1 MKKKVKGKKKEYKL
15 SYKKIVVFLLII
27 IFVLI
32 IYNIIS
38 NLNKENESIQTASL
52 IDNGA
57 LKNIETS
64 SYVDVSRYIVYGTHL
79 NLEGDIKINENP
91 SIQNA
96 EIVVKNVSGEGIAEE
111 FEGTDI
117 YGENGRV
124 GVEGYLIE
132 LRYINVDEDLSNIL
146 RNRELYMQAI
156 IESINN
162 YYKIKI

>member
-1 MKKKVKGKKKEYKL
+1 MWRNAIKNEKL
-15 SYKKIVVFLLII
+15 Y
-27 IFVLI
+27 
-32 IYNIIS
+32 
-38 NLNKENESIQTASL
+38 LNKENESIQTASL

-57 LKNIETS
+57 LKDIETS

-96 EIVVKNVSGEGIAEE
+96 EIVVKNVSGEEIAEE

-124 GVEGYLIE
+124 TMAHEAHAKLLVSLHLNSNESDLISGGVEVYASP
-132 LRYINVDEDLSNIL
+132 NSDLTLAKMFTDNIL
-146 RNRELYMQAI
+146 DILM
-156 IESINN
+156 
-162 YYKIKI
+162 